1 MVFASE
7 ENEGQ
12 YIHTS
17 GKTYYQV
24 DMALHGHW
32 YEVTSAL

>member
-1 MVFASE
+1 MEDQAIFASE

-17 GKTYYQV
+17 SKTYYQV
-24 DMALHGHW
+24 DIALHGQW
-32 YEVTSAL
+32 